1 MRLFAALHMLQLEL
15 CHEDGPTTNASE
27 RHAYARAD
35 FNRAL
40 YLLTRRCRAAVTSIC
55 TRRRDRFTELDWRRT
70 CLGPMARTDAVWM
83 FVPIV
88 VPAGLMR
95 QTLTCG
101 RNVALRPPA
110 SSLNERGLFTRKNH
124 YQHWLATPDRVVAAN
139 CLGNSQRLGT
149 SMMHGSVP
157 LSPAT
162 SANKAQWT
170 ETKAAACGHDASRF
184 SFSVLPS

>member
-1 MRLFAALHMLQLEL
+1 MRLFAALHMLQLAL

-27 RHAYARAD
+27 RHAYARAN

-70 CLGPMARTDAVWM
+70 RLGPMARTDAVWM

-88 VPAGLMR
+88 VPAALMR

-101 RNVALRPPA
+101 VETSRCVRQPA
-110 SSLNERGLFTRKNH
+110 RLTS
-124 YQHWLATPDRVVAAN
+124 AAFSPGKTITN
-139 CLGNSQRLGT
+139 TGWPRQIASWPRIASAIRTRLGT

-162 SANKAQWT
+162 SANKARWT
-170 ETKAAACGHDASRF
+170 NTKSR
-184 SFSVLPS
+184 